1 MPVRGYD
8 EFGGI
13 RAEYKKHLAGTFC
26 EKAAAY
32 MRYYR
37 WNTSVFEKR
46 TGLNADTF
54 SKINNGRLKRPE
66 KRIAVTLCVSLALD
80 YRMALDLLDSA
91 GCSLA
96 LNDPH
101 DAAYD
106 YVLSDMRGESIEA
119 CNRVLRERGVPLLGL
134 RERNT
139 DRIGKVKIA

>member
-1 MPVRGYD
+1 LPVRSFD

-13 RAEYKKHLAGTFC
+13 RAEFKKHLAGTFC

-32 MRYYR
+32 MRYYH
-37 WNTSVFEKR
+37 WNKVIFEQR
-46 TGLNADTF
+46 TGLAADTF
-54 SKINNGRLKRPE
+54 SKINTGRLRPE
-66 KRIAVTLCVSLALD
+66 KRTVMSLCVGFPLD

-91 GCSLA
+91 GCSLT

-119 CNRVLRERGVPLLGL
+119 CNRFLRARGAPLLGL
-134 RERNT
+134 QERNT